1 MPAVTY
7 CDESMMAYQSN
18 RKTFQSG
25 ERVVFDDGY
34 RLAHLPLV
42 NPEHPAVVSQV
53 DGRDYRNGI
62 YEKARYALVM
72 PIAAE
77 VFLQSEPVQ
86 AIERAMKSARFAPK
100 IAWEL
105 CERRR
110 SRLHATLAGVSET
123 DLDRCAASTQDAL
136 DKAGPISIYLKG
148 PFLGNRNTGRLYFPV
163 YPQQIDGEDAFALV
177 QRSVGVSPTRLYLV
191 GYYHMRTE
199 LDAQETAEL
208 AELIDQWRDQV
219 VVQTTISFL
228 ELYATNDDLALS
240 ARIHAR
246 ISARDQ

>member
-1 MPAVTY
+1 MLAITY
-7 CDESMMAYQSN
+7 CDDSMMAYQSN
-18 RKTFQSG
+18 RKTYQSG
-25 ERVVFDDGY
+25 GRVVFDDGY

-77 VFLQSEPVQ
+77 VFLQSEPVR
-86 AIERAMKSARFAPK
+86 AIEQAMKSARFAPK
-100 IAWEL
+100 IAWQL

-110 SRLHATLAGVSET
+110 TRLHATLAGISEA
-123 DLDRCAASTQDAL
+123 DLDRCAASAQEAL
-136 DKAGPISIYLKG
+136 DKTGPISICLKG
-148 PFLGNRNTGRLYFPV
+148 PFLGNRNTGRIYFPV
-163 YPQQIDGEDAFALV
+163 YPQQMNGEDALALV

-191 GYYHMRTE
+191 GYYHLRTE
-199 LDAQETAEL
+199 LDALETAEL

-246 ISARDQ
+246 ISARER